1 MTFADEFAAAVRRQ
15 AKLAKQKTATES
27 DDELKHRRAKIM
39 RGNGFLRVILGGK
52 SRAYDMGPK
61 DDPDGIFITMREPK

>member
-1 MTFADEFAAAVRRQ
+1 MGFEEEFAAAVRRQ
-15 AKLAKQKTATES
+15 AKLATQKTTAEI
-27 DDELKHRRAKIM
+27 DDVNRHRRAKIM

-61 DDPDGIFITMREPK
+61 DDPDDIFITMRDK

>member
-1 MTFADEFAAAVRRQ
+1 MGFEEEFAAAVRRQ
-15 AKLAKQKTATES
+15 AKLATQKTTAEAA
-27 DDELKHRRAKIM
+27 DVHKHRRSKIM

-61 DDPDGIFITMREPK
+61 DDPDGIFITMRD